1 MQQRIYLSAPDLT
14 GAELEY
20 VKAAFETNWVAPV
33 GPNLTRFE
41 ESVAGIV
48 GKKHAVAL
56 TSGTAAMHLA
66 LKHIGIG
73 PGDVVLCSD
82 LTFSGSCNPIY
93 YEGAEAIFID
103 SEPESW
109 NMSPD
114 ALTFAIQQE
123 LALGKKPKA
132 VIIVNLYGQS
142 ADMDSLVS
150 ICQKNGIPVVE
161 DAAESLGALYKG
173 RPSGSFGDYTV
184 VSFNGNKIIT
194 TSSGGMLLSD
204 DALAIDKC
212 RFWSTQSREPAVHY
226 EHREIGYNYRL
237 SNVLAGIGLG
247 QLEQLSQKIERRK
260 AFYTA
265 YQNAFS
271 GISHVDMMPIPVWS
285 EPNYWLTTLTLS
297 TDSLV
302 TPMQLI
308 EYLAGQNIESRPV
321 WKPMHMQPVF
331 AGTRYYTDEAVY
343 VSGEAIESVGRSE
356 GIMSTVMLSNSISED
371 LYARGVCLPS
381 GTKMSN
387 NDLERVIQA
396 VRTCLLSGGRR

>member
-14 GAELEY
+14 GAEFEY

-41 ESVAGIV
+41 EAVAGIV

-66 LKHIGIG
+66 LKYVGIG

-93 YEGAEAIFID
+93 YEGAEAVFVD
-103 SEPESW
+103 SEADSW
-109 NMSPD
+109 NMSPA
-114 ALTFAIQQE
+114 ALESAIRHE
-123 LALGKKPKA
+123 TARGKKPKA

-142 ADMDSLVS
+142 ADMDTLMM
-150 ICQKNGIPVVE
+150 ICRAYGIPVVE
-161 DAAESLGALYKG
+161 DAAESLGACYKG
-173 RPSGSFGDYTV
+173 RPSGSFGDFTV
-184 VSFNGNKIIT
+184 VSFNGNKIVT

-204 DALAIDKC
+204 DSHAIEKC

-247 QLEQLSQKIERRK
+247 QLEQLPLKIERRK
-260 AFYTA
+260 SFYMEYRKALSDLGQVT
-265 YQNAFS
+265 
-271 GISHVDMMPIPVWS
+271 MMPIPLWS

-297 TDSLV
+297 SDSPV
-302 TPMQLI
+302 SPIQLI
-308 EYLAGQNIESRPV
+308 ECLAELNIESRPV

-331 AGTRYYTDEAVY
+331 AGTRYYTDAAVY
-343 VSGEAIESVGRSE
+343 ISGEVKESVNRTEAS
-356 GIMSTVMLSNSISED
+356 SSPFVLSDSISED

-387 NDLERVIQA
+387 EDQDRVIHA
-396 VRTCLLSGGRR
+396 VRTCLLAGGCQ